1 MTDQSQRVS
10 NPSVVHGKA
19 CADIWDK
26 AGVSRIRA
34 VTQAFDELDALTQ
47 AQAATIAERDAEIER
62 LNDLAYGL
70 RHNSDNLLRAGQ
82 ELVKQRD
89 TAQSAL
95 AAADAAMEAAGYVRV
110 PKEATREM
118 VKAGDEVAFWAP
130 RAFSKIYRAM
140 ISARPTT
147 PPAKEEK

>member
-110 PKEATREM
+110 PIEAT
-118 VKAGDEVAFWAP
+118 KAMLSAARAKAFWNPEAHG
-130 RAFSKIYRAM
+130 ATYRPM